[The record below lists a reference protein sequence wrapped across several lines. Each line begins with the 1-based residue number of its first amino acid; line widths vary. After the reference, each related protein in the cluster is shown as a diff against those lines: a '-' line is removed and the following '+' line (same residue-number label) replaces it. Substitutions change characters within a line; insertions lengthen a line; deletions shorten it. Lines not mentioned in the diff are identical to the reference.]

1 MHAIQGAVHW
11 PSWGKLQMNPSEC
24 LAGVMLAMQKRL
36 LKNSMSDDNY
46 VGTFRVPFW
55 PDLSSRNHTALEK
68 TNLPRRH
75 GDTEKIKKNVP
86 DDR

>member
-1 MHAIQGAVHW
+1 MATMHAIQGAVHW

-36 LKNSMSDDNY
+36 LKNSVGNDNY

-55 PDLSSRNHTALEK
+55 CA
-68 TNLPRRH
+68 
-75 GDTEKIKKNVP
+75 I
-86 DDR
+86 